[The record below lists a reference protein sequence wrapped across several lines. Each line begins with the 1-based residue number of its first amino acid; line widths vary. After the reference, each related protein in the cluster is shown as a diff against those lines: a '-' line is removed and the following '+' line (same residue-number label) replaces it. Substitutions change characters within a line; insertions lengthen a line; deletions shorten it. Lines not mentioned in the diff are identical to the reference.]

1 MNHRIAS
8 ALTFSST
15 VAVATIAAAFLSSNA
30 FADDIT
36 IDTTPFVSMK
46 SRAEVRAEVLN
57 NRDQITAAGGEL
69 ATQKTEPF
77 HSTYTAEQVR
87 AEYKAAR
94 NEVRMMTA
102 EDSGSSYLSQ
112 QRSAHTGT
120 IVAQSAN

>member
-1 MNHRIAS
+1 MNNRIAS
-8 ALTFSST
+8 ATTFSFT

-46 SRAEVRAEVLN
+46 SRAEVRAEVMSH
-57 NRDQITAAGGEL
+57 RDQLMAAGEL
-69 ATQKTEPF
+69 ATQQTEPF

-94 NEVRMMTA
+94 NEVQMMNA
-102 EDSGSSYLSQ
+102 EDSGSSYLAQ
-112 QRSAHTGT
+112 QRSAHPST
-120 IVAQSAN
+120 IVARSSN